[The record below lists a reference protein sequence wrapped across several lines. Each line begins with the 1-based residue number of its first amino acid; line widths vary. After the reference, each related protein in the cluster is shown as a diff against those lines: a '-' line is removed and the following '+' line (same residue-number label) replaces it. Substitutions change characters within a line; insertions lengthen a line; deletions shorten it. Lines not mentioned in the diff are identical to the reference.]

1 MNWLFMV
8 DESHGA
14 LLEMQ
19 QAPIF
24 GNSSSSATPAALFDK
39 RQESAGRPTLSMASI

>member
-1 MNWLFMV
+1 MSWLFMV
-8 DESHGA
+8 EESHGA
-14 LLEMQ
+14 LFEIQ

-24 GNSSSSATPAALFDK
+24 GNSSSSATPAALFDR

>member
-1 MNWLFMV
+1 MSWLFMV

-24 GNSSSSATPAALFDK
+24 GNSSSSATPAALFDS